1 MKSPYDII
9 IRPVLTE
16 KSYDA
21 MAEKKY
27 TFEVAVD
34 AGKTEIKMAIEQAFE
49 GVKVDRV
56 NTMHVKGKVKRQGRT
71 QGRRPSRALR
81 KKDSKGI
88 EFFEGM
94 AEPERLKPPPRAL
107 RGRRQWLGCGRQAA
121 NKLRKG
127 RKPSYGH
134 SSVQAD
140 FAPRGASCRF

>member
-27 TFEVAVD
+27 TFEVAVS
-34 AGKTEIKMAIEQAFE
+34 ANKTEIKNAIERVFE
-49 GVKVDRV
+49 GVKVESV
-56 NTMHVKGKVKRQGRT
+56 NTMRIQGKIKRQGRT
-71 QGRRPSRALR
+71 QGRRPERKKAIVTL

-94 AEPERLKPPPRAL
+94 AEQNA
-107 RGRRQWLGCGRQAA
+107 
-121 NKLRKG
+121 
-127 RKPSYGH
+127 
-134 SSVQAD
+134 
-140 FAPRGASCRF
+140 